1 MKRIVGW
8 QKFTLIIKISIAF
21 LLLLIL
27 GFACSTTTTT
37 KLPLPPSTSIPTV
50 EISATA
56 SNGKNPVANNEP
68 TMSQDI
74 PSCDWPPEQ
83 VYPEGINS
91 FFWSDDGKDLIFSME
106 NNGNLIKFDLEAKK
120 LEELPNQQTLDQF
133 RQPDEN
139 QEEIASNFGI
149 SNYSEIFLSPDEK
162 SVVFLKTVDEE
173 KFVFL
178 KSSDRANDIP
188 LGKIYGVISA
198 VYWINNDDEL
208 LISIDWLSPLGIG
221 DAYVYR
227 VDLVNLAIDIEIP
240 NTPEYRN
247 LTTIGV
253 TPDDHWLMFVS
264 YARQDR
270 SVYLHDLST
279 KMDLKTGVPFPPLDL
294 HWLSED
300 EFVAIGYLK
309 DNTSHY
315 NVAYFVY
322 KYNIPRDELT
332 LLLENSINVHP
343 FILDAASIAPSGKL
357 MAFIQAGNRALFMI
371 KCE

>member
-1 MKRIVGW
+1 MKKIVAK
-8 QKFTLIIKISIAF
+8 QKFTFILEISIALF
-21 LLLLIL
+21 ILIIS
-27 GFACSTTTTT
+27 GIACSASTGS
-37 KLPLPPSTSIPTV
+37 KPPFPSSTSTPKV
-50 EISATA
+50 EISTTP
-56 SNGKNPVANNEP
+56 SNDKNPVANDKA
-68 TMSQDI
+68 SIQQDVS
-74 PSCDWPPEQ
+74 SCRPPEQ

-91 FFWSDDGKDLIFSME
+91 FFWSDDGKDLIFSIE
-106 NNGNLIKFDLEAKK
+106 NKENLIKFDLEANK
-120 LEELPNQQTLDQF
+120 LEEIPNQQTLDKF
-133 RQPDEN
+133 RQSDEN
-139 QEEIASNFGI
+139 QEEIARNFGI

-178 KSSDRANDIP
+178 KSSDRANEVP
-188 LGKIYGVISA
+188 LGKIYGVINA
-198 VYWINNDDEL
+198 AYWINNDDEL

-227 VDLVNLAIDIEIP
+227 VDLVNLTIDIEIP
-240 NTPEYRN
+240 NSPEYRN

-264 YARQDR
+264 YAGQDR

-279 KMDLKTGVPFPPLDL
+279 KMDLRTGVPFPPLDL

-332 LLLENSINVHP
+332 LLLENSFNVHP
-343 FILDAASIAPSGKL
+343 FMSDVASISPSGKF
-357 MAFIQAGNRALFMI
+357 MAFIQAGNRALFVV